1 MVVYLVF
8 ELMEKSNNIMNLQT
22 KKISKDN
29 FSKFGQ
35 LISTQGIE
43 SQNINEETTKSFYDL
58 VNIEIYGDDKQCRV
72 NIFKSIKRIFPLEIN
87 MLENHPLSSQAFI
100 PLQKTNFIVVVA
112 PVSDKPDLNLIE
124 AFHVSPEEGINFKPK
139 VWHFPLIAT
148 ENSNYLTIDKKDS
161 ENNIEIFNFQNND
174 KIFLDYE

>member
-1 MVVYLVF
+1 MAVYLVF
-8 ELMEKSNNIMNLQT
+8 ELMEKLNNIMNLQT

-35 LISTQGIE
+35 LISTHGIE
-43 SQNINEETTKSFYDL
+43 PQNINEETTKSFYDL

-100 PLQKTNFIVVVA
+100 PLQKINFIVVVDNKFFN
-112 PVSDKPDLNLIE
+112 S
-124 AFHVSPEEGINFKPK
+124 FKNCRSYQ
-139 VWHFPLIAT
+139 F
-148 ENSNYLTIDKKDS
+148 SM
-161 ENNIEIFNFQNND
+161 F
-174 KIFLDYE
+174 

>member
-1 MVVYLVF
+1 
-8 ELMEKSNNIMNLQT
+8 MNLQI

-29 FSKFGQ
+29 FSQYGQ
-35 LISTQGIE
+35 LISTEDID
-43 SQNINEETTKSFYDL
+43 SQNINEETTESFYDL
-58 VNIEIYGDDKQCRV
+58 VNIEVYGDDKQCRV
-72 NIFKSIKRIFPLEIN
+72 NIFKSQKRTFPLVIN

-100 PLQKTNFIVVVA
+100 PLQQTDFIVVVA
-112 PVSDKPDLNLIE
+112 PISHNPDINLIE

-148 ENSNYLTIDKKDS
+148 EDSNFLTIDKKDS
-161 ENNIEIFNFQNND
+161 ENNLEIYNFHNND